1 MKERNS
7 MNTKPDNPDALLDAH
22 FAALRTEMAGHDAPR
37 CVEKELMQA
46 FTRQFA
52 QQRPWYRRWS
62 LPHWGAACAFA
73 SVAAAILLLVLAP
86 QRLVTVGPALVG
98 FDDGAAFIAL
108 ESLERIAREPDARL
122 VEADLPQSAL
132 APLGVP
138 VDPQNADG
146 TVRAEMLLAADGHP
160 LALRLSAS
168 N

>member
-1 MKERNS
+1 MDTRQ
-7 MNTKPDNPDALLDAH
+7 DNPDALLDAH
-22 FAALRTEMAGHDAPR
+22 FAALRAELAEHDAPR

-52 QQRPWYRRWS
+52 KQRPWYRRWS
-62 LPHWGAACAFA
+62 LPHWGAAGAFA
-73 SVAAAILLLVLAP
+73 CVAAAVLLVLAP

-108 ESLERIAREPDARL
+108 ESLERIAREPDTRL